1 MGKPGRPPKPIDE
14 WESIFLGVHDYRV
27 KNKLSIDKACQKLD
41 AEVYGYKDWQRLRYG
56 YKRAIDKLIEAYD
69 LDIAKPDRERVI
81 DFGDERPFPFEETIK
96 LLIMLA
102 MVERKK
108 LEIGE
113 TAFDKEFD

>member
-1 MGKPGRPPKPIDE
+1 MVLYGLKPH
-14 WESIFLGVHDYRV
+14 SV

-41 AEVYGYKDWQRLRYG
+41 AEVYGYKDWQRLRQG

-81 DFGDERPFPFEETIK
+81 DFGDERPFPLEETIK
-96 LLIMLA
+96 LVIMLA

-108 LEIGE
+108 LENGE